1 MSHKDHTERLIL
13 EKSRRL
19 QILKEKAARLGIN
32 TPPEIL
38 TEIEDIEVE
47 LKELQAELEDLKPS
61 ETEAISSP
69 IGDGQPTLRARQVE
83 QTGRAERIRAQLEQ
97 FYRPIYQ
104 LLFKDQAVWK
114 NILGVREEQGS
125 PKQRLAK
132 NLEENIVIPNHNQ
145 IVEIIETHLSIADV
159 DENLSKLL
167 QQYINNVEVYK
178 ALRSAGEQTMFSIE
192 RSDDDWWHQDLFDAV
207 KGRIDELEK
216 EYQELT
222 GDTSK

>member
-69 IGDGQPTLRARQVE
+69 IGDG
-83 QTGRAERIRAQLEQ
+83 
-97 FYRPIYQ
+97 
-104 LLFKDQAVWK
+104 
-114 NILGVREEQGS
+114 
-125 PKQRLAK
+125 
-132 NLEENIVIPNHNQ
+132 
-145 IVEIIETHLSIADV
+145 
-159 DENLSKLL
+159 
-167 QQYINNVEVYK
+167 
-178 ALRSAGEQTMFSIE
+178 
-192 RSDDDWWHQDLFDAV
+192 
-207 KGRIDELEK
+207 
-216 EYQELT
+216 
-222 GDTSK
+222 

>member
-1 MSHKDHTERLIL
+1 
-13 EKSRRL
+13 
-19 QILKEKAARLGIN
+19 
-32 TPPEIL
+32 
-38 TEIEDIEVE
+38 
-47 LKELQAELEDLKPS
+47 
-61 ETEAISSP
+61 
-69 IGDGQPTLRARQVE
+69 
-83 QTGRAERIRAQLEQ
+83 
-97 FYRPIYQ
+97 
-104 LLFKDQAVWK
+104 
-114 NILGVREEQGS
+114 
-125 PKQRLAK
+125 
-132 NLEENIVIPNHNQ
+132 
-145 IVEIIETHLSIADV
+145 VEIIETHLSIADV